1 MESCLNSRSYVLLCC
16 HDEEGTEDDEGEAEA
31 IFDEDVVKLI
41 LVCVSKDQVDVIVG
55 DVDEDKSG
63 KKKERTKRYSSWS
76 AARREGQTDQAD
88 DEGGEGSEDGGDV
101 DGEVERYLV
110 EEVVWFRSDWAEC
123 EVCVESGGLRIKSF
137 YEIGFLIMASF
148 CDFPR
153 FIFSA
158 EHLK

>member
-63 KKKERTKRYSSWS
+63 KKEERTKRYSSWS

-101 DGEVERYLV
+101 DGEVEGDLV
-110 EEVVWFRSDWAEC
+110 
-123 EVCVESGGLRIKSF
+123 
-137 YEIGFLIMASF
+137 
-148 CDFPR
+148 
-153 FIFSA
+153 
-158 EHLK
+158 